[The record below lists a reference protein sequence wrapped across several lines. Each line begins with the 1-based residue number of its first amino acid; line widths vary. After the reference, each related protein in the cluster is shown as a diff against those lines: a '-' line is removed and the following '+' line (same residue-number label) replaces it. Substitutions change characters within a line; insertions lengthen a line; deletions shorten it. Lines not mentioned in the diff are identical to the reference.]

1 MHNTL
6 MTFVWEAG
14 QPPTMPGVLRR
25 FGLKGT
31 DLSHMRGL
39 ERIAPDLDLYTVALT
54 EPAALRLGAQ
64 RRIDIFDM
72 EVMPYGVPANANPQ
86 GQRLALC
93 QLA

>member
-6 MTFVWEAG
+6 MTFVWSGAA
-14 QPPTMPGVLRR
+14 PTIPAVLRR

-31 DLSHMRGL
+31 DLSNARGM
-39 ERIAPDLDLYTVALT
+39 ERIAPDLDLYVVALSET
-54 EPAALRLGAQ
+54 AADRLGRQSRA
-64 RRIDIFDM
+64 DIYDM
-72 EVMPYGVPANANPQ
+72 ETMPYGIPANANPQ